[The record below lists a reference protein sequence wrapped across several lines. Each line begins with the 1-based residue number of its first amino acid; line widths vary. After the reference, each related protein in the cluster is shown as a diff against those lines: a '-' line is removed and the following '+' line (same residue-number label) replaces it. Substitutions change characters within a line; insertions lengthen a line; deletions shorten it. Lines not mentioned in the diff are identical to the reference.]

1 MSKYNFPKIQNIIIR
16 NFTLFSKNGEVYEIN
31 ENIDEG
37 VYCLAGANG
46 LGKTTFLNALN
57 YGLTGIVLAPNKEVF
72 SPQEIVKENK
82 RFTSR
87 YFKGRIVEQ
96 NKENAEI
103 EISLKINNKYYKFI
117 RGFFE
122 SDSLRYLEIFKMD
135 NKKKISLIST
145 ENLTPKEL
153 KRKYETEIAKDICIN
168 YFEYFMFLQLYVLT
182 FDENR
187 RMIFWDNRASSHALS
202 IAFNTS
208 TEDAEKLIDIK
219 RKMDKLESDARNIR
233 WQATQIQNKM
243 KNLITTQEENINQ
256 EDIENEYRE
265 IVKEHNEIGKEFN
278 NVKIEYD
285 TLLKKQSYLNSEI
298 MHLRMEHTKLFSTYS
313 EPRSKL
319 LNNTSVK
326 MYLSKKECIICGAK
340 SEQIVESIKN
350 SLYRENCPLCNTK
363 INDDIEQEQNKLLVQ
378 IENNDEIILK
388 NQNELE
394 NITLESSG
402 KKLELEKVEYE
413 FNEINKKK
421 IAFEK
426 DNPFTL
432 LESTGNEGIDFIIK
446 KYKEQFD
453 EYDRV
458 SIEKRAER
466 DKLQPDYD
474 SLQAKIENAY
484 KEAEVDFVPIFQ
496 TLAKSF
502 IGYDLN
508 INFRTKHRNMSL
520 VLELKDSS
528 RTESSHLSE
537 SQRFFLDI
545 ALRMSLAIYLSK
557 QYNEATMLI
566 DTPEGSLDI
575 AYESR
580 VGEMFAYF
588 VKDYKQNILMT
599 ANINASQLLISLAKK
614 CGVKKMQFRR
624 MLDWTDLSII
634 QQEGEKLFEQ
644 VYNNIEKALN
654 EGENG

>member
-16 NFTLFSKNGEVYEIN
+16 NFSIFSKNGAVYEVN
-31 ENIDEG
+31 EKIDEG

-57 YGLTGIVLAPNKEVF
+57 YGLTGIVLAPDKEVL
-72 SPQEIVKENK
+72 SPQEIVQANK

-87 YFKGRIVEQ
+87 YFDGRIVD
-96 NKENAEI
+96 KENAEI

-122 SDSLRYLEIFKMD
+122 IDSLRYLEIFKID

-153 KRKYETEIAKDICIN
+153 KRKYETEIAKDIGIN
-168 YFEYFMFLQLYVLT
+168 NFEYFMFLQLYVLT

-187 RMIFWDNRASSHALS
+187 RMIFWDEHASSHALS

-208 TEDAEKLIDIK
+208 TEDAEKFIDIK
-219 RKMDKLESDARNIR
+219 RKMDKLESDSRNIR
-233 WQATQIQNKM
+233 WQATQIQNKINDLV
-243 KNLITTQEENINQ
+243 KTKEENINQ
-256 EDIENEYRE
+256 DDKGNEYKE
-265 IVKEHNEIGKEFN
+265 LIKEHIEIEKEFS

-285 TLLKKQSYLNSEI
+285 ALLKKQSYLNSEI

-319 LNNTSVK
+319 LNNTYVK
-326 MYLSKKECIICGAK
+326 MCISKKECIICGAK
-340 SEQIVESIKN
+340 SGQVVESIEN
-350 SLYRENCPLCNTK
+350 SLFRDNCPLCNTK
-363 INDDIEQEQNKLLVQ
+363 INDDKELEQNKLLLQ
-378 IENNDEIILK
+378 IKHNDEKILI
-388 NQNELE
+388 NETKLE

-426 DNPFTL
+426 YNPFTL
-432 LESTGNEGIDFIIK
+432 LESTGNKGIDFVIK

-458 SIEKRAER
+458 SIEKLAER
-466 DKLQPDYD
+466 DKLKPDYN
-474 SLQAKIENAY
+474 SLQAKIESVY

-496 TLAKSF
+496 RLAKSF
-502 IGYDLN
+502 IGYNLN
-508 INFRTKHRNMSL
+508 INFISKKRNMTL
-520 VLELKDSS
+520 VLELKGSA

-588 VKDYKQNILMT
+588 VKDYNQNILMT

-614 CGVKKMQFRR
+614 CGVKKMQFKR

-634 QQEGEKLFEQ
+634 QQEGEKLFEE
-644 VYNNIEKALN
+644 VYNNIELALN
-654 EGENG
+654 EN